1 MYTVILRCKGIPAP
15 SFPSVGCSHYTLVSE
30 QFLWLIDMVSFWT
43 PTNLITKECRRGPF
57 YFLWWKE
64 IPGCILAA
72 DSHVTQARHFTKMQS
87 NGLFFW
93 IYIIYFAI
101 SDSMQLFCLHARL
114 GMHEWFIK
122 PKCHAPWPCFP
133 FVYQFTTLDNAATTS
148 RRDFSRSVKCD
159 EYVFTMHVKNTRAR
173 CMRMRFDYILHKSVH
188 PRPFGTCS
196 SLWRMVVSCLHLS
209 HCPLPSSSRKFWSPH
224 TEAPTLVIF
233 MALLMRMACNGSKVA
248 LPNQYC
254 KLLICV

>member
-1 MYTVILRCKGIPAP
+1 MQPLHFGFWTISLIDRHGFILNSNQSHHKGVPKRPVLFSMMERNSWMYTCG
-15 SFPSVGCSHYTLVSE
+15 
-30 QFLWLIDMVSFWT
+30 WLTCHSGKALHQNAIQWVVLL
-43 PTNLITKECRRGPF
+43 N
-57 YFLWWKE
+57 
-64 IPGCILAA
+64 
-72 DSHVTQARHFTKMQS
+72 
-87 NGLFFW
+87 
-93 IYIIYFAI
+93 IYYLYIFAI

-173 CMRMRFDYILHKSVH
+173 CMRMRFYYILHISVH